1 MSRNKG
7 FTLIEL
13 MAVVAILSILLVIAI
28 ATYQD
33 YLIRSKV
40 SEGLA
45 FAAEARTSV
54 SDYYYNLREW
64 PENNGDAGLAQASN
78 YSRYDFI
85 DRLTIS
91 STPRPGTIS
100 VVFSIPGTSADGREL
115 RLVPSTLTD
124 TIAWSCYSPDDN
136 ALQVNHVPASCR
148 AVE

>member
-1 MSRNKG
+1 MNQNKG

-13 MAVVAILSILLVIAI
+13 MAVVAILSILLVVAI

-54 SDYYYNLREW
+54 SDYYYNRRDW
-64 PENNGDAGLAQASN
+64 PADNGAAGLPPASN
-78 YSRYDFI
+78 YSRYEFI
-85 DRLTIS
+85 ERLTVS
-91 STPRPGTIS
+91 SIPRPGSIA
-100 VVFSIPGTSADGREL
+100 VIFNIPGTSADGRAL
-115 RLVPSTLTD
+115 QLIPSTLTD
-124 TIAWSCYSPDDN
+124 IIAWTCFSPEDN

-148 AVE
+148 DF